1 VSSFLRKD
9 KGASRTGRKL
19 WQSATMFIY
28 SPTSVEAA
36 PKVLFAWAFAAH
48 TQLSLTFLHNIL
60 WKWLISL
67 V

>member
-28 SPTSVEAA
+28 SPIPVEAIQKICFCVGVCSTNSA
-36 PKVLFAWAFAAH
+36 ITDFPTKH
-48 TQLSLTFLHNIL
+48 TAKATFH
-60 WKWLISL
+60 
-67 V
+67 